1 MEHHARDRARGVS
14 FFYRKMHMYI
24 SPRQGLLDKQRL
36 SSKLDKLF
44 ISRHIR
50 HIKNKT
56 EEYTMYCIMRTEKRK
71 KTDLGGIQKENLRTA
86 TEYNN
91 RVTPGMDVFNVVL
104 KESNNWLQ
112 DINNEIKTA
121 GAKTRANS
129 VLALDTLYTASPEFF
144 QGKTN
149 AENDKF
155 FQDCLKFHNKHF
167 GHIISAVIHYDE
179 TTPHLHII
187 SVPLTQDGRLSAR
200 DVIGNKA
207 KMSKTQD
214 AFFEQVGRGYG
225 LERGIHMDGQE
236 KKQHISAQEHELR
249 EIKQEIAREQ
259 ERLEAAEHSEETA
272 RTRAREYR
280 QTVAELQKQ
289 VQVLQEERIKQHK
302 SLLLLTEAAN
312 NKQKEVKHLN
322 YTLQEKRGEF
332 EAIQKDLEEISGY
345 LSRAEQNKAQEIA
358 NRWENEWD
366 EDFTH

>member
-1 MEHHARDRARGVS
+1 M
-14 FFYRKMHMYI
+14 F
-24 SPRQGLLDKQRL
+24 
-36 SSKLDKLF
+36 
-44 ISRHIR
+44 
-50 HIKNKT
+50 
-56 EEYTMYCIMRTEKRK
+56 CIMRTEKRK
-71 KTDLGGIQKENLRTA
+71 RTDITGIQKENTRTA

-91 RVTPGMDVFNVVL
+91 KVSPGMDVFNVVL

-112 DINNEIKTA
+112 DIDNEIKAA
-121 GAKTRANS
+121 GAKTRSNS
-129 VLALDTLYTASPEFF
+129 VLALDTIYTASPDFF
-144 QGKTN
+144 TGRNN

-155 FQDCLKFHNKHF
+155 FRDCLKFHESHF
-167 GHIISAVIHYDE
+167 GHIISAVVHYDE

-187 SVPLTQDGRLSAR
+187 SVPLTKDGRLSAR

-214 AFFEQVGRGYG
+214 AFFEQVGKGYG

-249 EIKQEIAREQ
+249 EIKQKIAREQ
-259 ERLEAAEHSEETA
+259 EKLEAIEHSEETA
-272 RTRAREYR
+272 RTRARDYR
-280 QTVAELQKQ
+280 QTAAELQKQ
-289 VQVLQEERIKQHK
+289 IEVLQEERNKQHK

-345 LSRAEQNKAQEIA
+345 LSKAEQNRAQEIA
-358 NRWENEWD
+358 NRWDDWEN
-366 EDFTH
+366 DFTL